1 MIADMTDKTNSLP
14 VIGLEIHV
22 ELGTDTKMF
31 CRCPNR
37 FGDPPNTNTCPV
49 CIGMPGVLPVMNR
62 QAVEWSIKVGLA
74 LGCEIPKF
82 TKWDRKSYYYP
93 DLPKNYQIS
102 QYDLPLS
109 QNGCLEVP
117 LPDGASKKI
126 GIIRAHLEEDAG
138 KNVHDNPGY
147 TAVDLNRTGVPLLEI
162 VSEPHMNSVAEVM
175 SYARNMHRL
184 VRWLGVSEANMQ
196 MGHMRFE
203 PNISMWV
210 GDATKVFD
218 ETAGYFTPIFEV
230 KNLNSFR
237 ALERTCE
244 WVIDYHR
251 AQIAERGKAWL
262 LDDVGK
268 QNWGWRDDTNVCEF
282 QRGKEEA
289 HDYRYFPEPDLAPV
303 VLDAP
308 WGEKTTLRERITEIA
323 AEIGELPIARKQRY
337 TDQRQFTEQQADVL
351 VQDKATSDMCDEL
364 LEKNTPPRE
373 LINLIQGPG
382 AAIAN
387 EKGVPIAEIGIEE
400 EQLSDLSQMWHE
412 GEVNATAAEKIFR
425 LAVDSKEPARAIAKA
440 EGLLA
445 ISDAGQIGKWVDAAI
460 AANPQAVEDVKAG
473 GKKQKK
479 AFGFL
484 MGQVMQM
491 SKGAAT
497 PAEVQ
502 KLLREKLGG

>member
-1 MIADMTDKTNSLP
+1 MIATDAAATP

-22 ELGTDTKMF
+22 ELATATKMF
-31 CRCPNR
+31 CRCRNR

-62 QAVEWSIKVGLA
+62 KAVEGAMMVGLA
-74 LGCEIPKF
+74 LHCHVPAF

-109 QNGCLEVP
+109 KDGRLEIP
-117 LPDGASKKI
+117 LPDGTTKTI
-126 GIIRAHLEEDAG
+126 GVIRAHLEEDAG
-138 KNVHDNPGY
+138 KNVHDRPGY
-147 TAVDLNRTGVPLLEI
+147 TGVDLNRAGVPLLEI
-162 VSEPHMNSVAEVM
+162 VSQPDMNSIEEVM
-175 SYARNMHRL
+175 AYARGMHRL

-210 GDATKVFD
+210 GDAGKVFD
-218 ETAGYFTPIFEV
+218 ESAGHFTPIFEV

-237 ALERTCE
+237 ALERTCQ

-251 AQIAERGKAWL
+251 TQIAERGARWSL
-262 LDDVGK
+262 AEVGK
-268 QNWGWRDDTNVCEF
+268 QNWGWRDDVNACEF

-303 VLDAP
+303 VVDDT
-308 WGEKTTLRERITEIA
+308 WREAVAGR
-323 AEIGELPIARKQRY
+323 IGELPMARKARFIADCGL
-337 TDQRQFTEQQADVL
+337 TDKEADAL
-351 VQDKATSDMCDEL
+351 TQDAPTGDMLDEAVKAGAEAKRCVNIL
-364 LEKNTPPRE
+364 L
-373 LINLIQGPG
+373 GPV
-382 AAIAN
+382 AAKAN
-387 EKGVPIAEIGIEE
+387 EKGCTIAEVGLTAR
-400 EQLSDLSQMWHE
+400 QLADAAKMVAL
-412 GEVNATAAEKIFR
+412 GTATSTATTSVVSFLIDAPDPQ
-425 LAVDSKEPARAIAKA
+425 ADMSAIA
-440 EGLLA
+440 EQQGLLA
-445 ISDAGQIGKWVDAAI
+445 VSDAGQIGQWVDEAI
-460 AANPQAVEDVKAG
+460 AGNPQAVEDVKAG

-491 SKGAAT
+491 SKGAAA

-502 KLLREKLGG
+502 RLLREKLGG